1 VLVEIA
7 VFDTPVTYN
16 NMFKKADSPFYVCF
30 GKIILILQLGI
41 WTNHA
46 EFCED
51 TFTIYND
58 KTMTVSTDV
67 TIHSSVSLTQC
78 IAKCRSNVKC
88 CAASY
93 SMTTMACLLDISGRC
108 IAVKT
113 SAPGWITMMRDDFG
127 EYNN

>member
-1 VLVEIA
+1 MQYLCL
-7 VFDTPVTYN
+7 DTSVTWHT
-16 NMFKKADSPFYVCF
+16 MFQKAKSSFCFCF
-30 GKIILILQLGI
+30 GKVILILQLGI

-58 KTMTVSTDV
+58 KTMIISNDV
-67 TIHSSVSLTQC
+67 TIQNSMSSAQC

-93 SMTTMACLLDISGRC
+93 SEATMACHLDISGTC
-108 IAVKT
+108 NAVKT
-113 SAPGWITMMRDDFG
+113 SASEWITMTKDNFG
-127 EYNN
+127 EYNNY